1 MDLENAE
8 QVLEDVS
15 MAVGLEEGPEG
26 IRKILRFVCR
36 FEPVP
41 LHALARAVMIPVP
54 VASAARRELE
64 KRDICSRKSGI
75 ILTQKGK
82 VLLQSIGINSS
93 KLPELK
99 LDYPVPESLGSVAK
113 QFESIQERRPAPNFA
128 LDQSHVDSETSALR
142 SAYLYEHDALDG
154 RDLIFI
160 GDDDLTSLAVCL
172 LSSEYDLNLGTITV
186 IDVDTRILRFIST
199 SARSIGVDINTI
211 ECDLR
216 QGLPGSLVGCYD
228 VFFTDPPYTIN
239 GLRLFASCGVQALRP
254 ISGRPVFLSFGA
266 KSPNETWEAY
276 KVISDNGLAV
286 QEVVPAFNRYVGN
299 QIHAGASNMIRCS
312 TTNTFKPAPPSEM
325 EFIYTASQ
333 KKGTH

>member
-1 MDLENAE
+1 MDEKIAK

-15 MAVGLEEGPEG
+15 GAVGLEEGTEG

-41 LHALARAVMIPVP
+41 LHDLSRAVMIPVP
-54 VASAARRELE
+54 VVSAVRRELE
-64 KRDICSRKSGI
+64 KRNICSRKSGI
-75 ILTQKGK
+75 VLTEKGK
-82 VLLQSIGINSS
+82 MLLQAIGIYSS

-99 LDYPVPESLGSVAK
+99 LEYSVPEWLGPVAK
-113 QFESIQERRPAPNFA
+113 QFRSIQELRPAPDFT

-154 RDLIFI
+154 RDLIFM

-172 LSSEYDLNLGTITV
+172 LSSEYDLNIGTITV
-186 IDVDTRILRFIST
+186 VDVDTRILRFISK
-199 SARSIGVDINTI
+199 SARSIGVEVNTI

-216 QGLPGSLVGCYD
+216 QGLPRNLAGRYD

-254 ISGRPVFLSFGA
+254 ISGRPVFLSFGS
-266 KSPNETWEAY
+266 KSPNETIEAY

-286 QEVVPAFNRYVGN
+286 QEVIPAFNRYVGN

-312 TTNTFKPAPPSEM
+312 TTDTFKSATPSEM

-333 KKGTH
+333 KKGTD